1 MSNMFFEFRSKL
13 VMTSVQAE
21 GYGLKVT
28 EYLNQYNNLIKG
40 DYENI
45 TFPVVFKQA
54 FGKKYTDILDTGR
67 VNLFLI
73 SDRLKKIL
81 EENELTGWKTFP
93 IKLYDKKDN
102 EIFGYNGFSITGY
115 CDPIDYSKSEIIEKK
130 YASNGP
136 IVKFYKGKFF
146 DLNSWNGTNFFSPRG
161 KLNIFI
167 DKKTADLLKK
177 NKITNLNLINLAEAE
192 VDVKIL
198 DYGEKTKET

>member
-1 MSNMFFEFRSKL
+1 MSHMFFEFRSKL

-28 EYLNQYNNLIKG
+28 EDLNQYNNLIKG

-45 TFPVVFKQA
+45 TFPVIFKQA

-67 VNLFLI
+67 VNLYLI

-93 IKLYDKKDN
+93 IRLYDKKEN
-102 EIFGYNGFSITGY
+102 EIFGYNGFSITGH

-136 IVKFYKGKFF
+136 IVKLYKGKFF
-146 DLNSWNGTNFFSPRG
+146 NLNSWNGTNFFSPRG

-167 DKKTADLLKK
+167 DKKTADLLKR

-192 VDVKIL
+192 VDVKVL
-198 DYGEKTKET
+198 DYGEKTKEN